1 MQQFQA
7 RGSLF
12 CLCEELDPLTPKV
25 RARCGAALFSAVMNS
40 WKAVVM
46 EVGEVEVGEASS
58 SVSSSAIAGYSL
70 EYSVLRL
77 DFVSMLSI

>member
-12 CLCEELDPLTPKV
+12 CFCEELDPLDPKV
-25 RARCGAALFSAVMNS
+25 RARCGGSSLLSGHELMSV
-40 WKAVVM
+40 
-46 EVGEVEVGEASS
+46 EEVEVGEASS
-58 SVSSSAIAGYSL
+58 SGSSSAIAGWSL